1 MNDSFPSGETHGQRG
16 AEIARRLRDRLF
28 LEALY
33 GDPRTVDIM
42 YRYFS
47 GQTLRQ
53 IGKAYGVSG
62 ERIRQICSKCMYRLQ
77 QLIICFKNDVMEKR
91 TDEASAKLR
100 LIGEE
105 NDAKIKA
112 MRAEIRK
119 ER

>member
-1 MNDSFPSGETHGQRG
+1 MNDSFPSGETHWQRG
-16 AEIARRLRDRLF
+16 AEIARCLRDRLF

-62 ERIRQICSKCMYRLQ
+62 ERIRQICSKCMF
-77 QLIICFKNDVMEKR
+77 QLRQLLVCFKNDVMKR
-91 TDEASAKLR
+91 QTDETATKLK
-100 LIGEE
+100 LAEDE
-105 NDAKIKA
+105 TNAEIKA
-112 MRAEIRK
+112 MRAEMRK
-119 ER
+119 